1 MSIKAFHLIFI
12 AVAALFFAGFGVWA
26 VFFDSAQEAGSAVE
40 SFGIVGFIS
49 SAVLIVYGVRFYR
62 KAKSII
68 V

>member
-12 AVAALFFAGFGVWA
+12 AAAALFFAGFGVWA

-40 SFGIVGFIS
+40 SFGIAGFIT
-49 SAVLIVYGVRFYR
+49 SAALIVYGIRFYR